1 LESHNS
7 FAHSSTL
14 DYQQSL
20 FSGIREQDKRTL
32 FIFDDCDAFLV
43 ENKVSFESNVKHL
56 MKNIE
61 KNCLIFISKNSLDVD
76 SQINKFAIKPYNIM
90 DSNLIYTKISETD
103 NLNILMK
110 VLDLSSEQRDRI

>member
-1 LESHNS
+1 MK
-7 FAHSSTL
+7 
-14 DYQQSL
+14 
-20 FSGIREQDKRTL
+20 EQDRRTL

-61 KNCLIFISKNSLDVD
+61 SNCLIFISKKSLDVD

-90 DSNLIYTKISETD
+90 DTNLIYTKISESD

-110 VLDLSSEQRDRI
+110 VLDLPGD

>member
-1 LESHNS
+1 MK
-7 FAHSSTL
+7 
-14 DYQQSL
+14 
-20 FSGIREQDKRTL
+20 EQDRRTL

-61 KNCLIFISKNSLDVD
+61 SNCLIFISKKSLDVD

-90 DSNLIYTKISETD
+90 DTNLIYTKISESD
-103 NLNILMK
+103 NLNVLMK
-110 VLDLSSEQRDRI
+110 VLDLSGD